1 MLRREELALEAA
13 AIPPGD
19 VPSCLQLFD
28 KWLSCYALGSQF
40 RHAYRYGTVA
50 DCHRYSDDFKF
61 CLTMRELDPGAKR
74 DAYLRRRA
82 DERAHARRGLRS
94 SEAVW
99 EMRRDPLLD
108 PALVDP
114 EYAPP
119 TWYVHGVRRIR
130 LSVLLP
136 NGPRPGG
143 QLYHLN
149 DAPLPCR
156 AADTR
161 WYASHHACPG
171 LDQYIHSLRWRA
183 RSAGGPWRFA
193 SCAPAWRVRAD
204 DARIFSM
211 SSAWHR
217 AG

>member
-1 MLRREELALEAA
+1 MGASGSRLLGGGGGTPPSAPRARPDLEMLRREELALEAA

-50 DCHRYSDDFKF
+50 DCHRYSDDLKF
-61 CLTMRELDPGAKR
+61 CMTMRKLDPEARR
-74 DAYLRRRA
+74 DAYLYRRA

-114 EYAPP
+114 AYAPP
-119 TWYVHGVRRIR
+119 TCT
-130 LSVLLP
+130 
-136 NGPRPGG
+136 N
-143 QLYHLN
+143 
-149 DAPLPCR
+149 
-156 AADTR
+156 
-161 WYASHHACPG
+161 
-171 LDQYIHSLRWRA
+171 
-183 RSAGGPWRFA
+183 
-193 SCAPAWRVRAD
+193 
-204 DARIFSM
+204 
-211 SSAWHR
+211 
-217 AG
+217 